1 MNIKLRTALIA
12 VTLTALPALASASPE
27 SRSLKACT
35 AAFVSTIAEGA
46 GTAPNYRVDY
56 AADPSV
62 GPLAAYY
69 TAAYTF
75 DLQAQKPGTSEVM
88 ARASCTASKTGTVV
102 SITTLPLD
110 LVATLP
116 AARL

>member
-1 MNIKLRTALIA
+1 MNIQLRPLLIA
-12 VTLTALPALASASPE
+12 VTLAALPALATAAPE

-35 AAFVSTIAEGA
+35 AAFVSAMAEGA
-46 GTAPNYRVDY
+46 GAAPSYRIDY
-56 AADPSV
+56 DAEPSV

-69 TAAYTF
+69 TTAYTF
-75 DLQAQKPGTSEVM
+75 DLQAQKPGTSEVV
-88 ARASCTASKTGTVV
+88 ARASCTASKTGAIV